1 MQNRVFSIDLGW
13 LSESVLLETLIKS
26 FFKPTQLKKQP
37 YFVQYRT
44 SFGVVN
50 LYTSGKVVFQGDFKE
65 EFLRNWLAAVLDR
78 ASLDFDCFIGGDEA
92 GKGESIGGLSV
103 AVVKVRKESLPDLM
117 LMGVTD
123 SKRLDAARVFRIA
136 GFLMERFEYAE
147 EYLTSEEFNVYWAKL
162 GNLNKL
168 LDKLYGNLVKKI
180 SPCKGCNSVW
190 LVIDKYS
197 STARSYN
204 SILSRATKTGSC
216 KVKFDFLTKGERYP
230 WVAAASVIARYNFLK
245 RRETDTGFKDYKN
258 V

>member
-1 MQNRVFSIDLGW
+1 MQNRAFSVDLGW
-13 LSESVLLETLIKS
+13 LSRSVLLKPLIKS
-26 FFKPTQLKKQP
+26 FFKPRQLKRQP

-44 SFGVVN
+44 SFGVIN
-50 LYTSGKVVFQGDFKE
+50 FYNSGKVVFQGDFKE
-65 EFLRNWLAAVLDR
+65 EFLRDWLAAVLDG

-92 GKGESIGGLSV
+92 GKGESVAGLSV

-123 SKRLDAARVFRIA
+123 SKRLDTQRIFSVA
-136 GFLMERFEYAE
+136 ELLMGSVEYVA
-147 EYLTSEEFNVYWAKL
+147 EYLTSEKFNAYWAKL

-168 LDKLYGNLVKKI
+168 LDKLYGSLVKKI
-180 SPCKGCNSVW
+180 RPCEGCSNVW

-204 SILSRATKTGSC
+204 SILSRVRKVGVC